1 MRGGGLSL
9 ARTRRGEEGEVS
21 GFSPEGGPGCEP
33 ARRPARLCVRVLCVG
48 TARGPPRGIE
58 FEKVRKNRGAD
69 RAAAGAS
76 EEKPWVTRP
85 QTKWHLRRVPANTPW
100 ASLGHGCRGASQAGR
115 WEAGDRHG
123 KMYPSLFEPFAF
135 SVKSPYYIFKKH
147 FDFYYY

>member
-1 MRGGGLSL
+1 MSPPAAPRGC
-9 ARTRRGEEGEVS
+9 VS
-21 GFSPEGGPGCEP
+21 GCSAWELPGAHHE
-33 ARRPARLCVRVLCVG
+33 ASSLRKCVKTVG
-48 TARGPPRGIE
+48 
-58 FEKVRKNRGAD
+58 GAD